1 MAGEL
6 SPEEKITKMLA
17 FLSVLKQ
24 AEVEEGDVDPHPV
37 YSQRASRDPLL
48 SPPSKLSLS
57 SRLAFTESVKPS
69 RERRKRR
76 RKRKDS
82 MFVSR

>member
-6 SPEEKITKMLA
+6 SPEEKITTKMLA

-24 AEVEEGDVDPHPV
+24 AEVEEGDVDPRPV

-48 SPPSKLSLS
+48 SPPSKLS
-57 SRLAFTESVKPS
+57 
-69 RERRKRR
+69 
-76 RKRKDS
+76 
-82 MFVSR
+82 